1 MKNLTQKTVSLLLVA
16 VFILALAL
24 SAVAAVP
31 DEGEVAP
38 TAACN
43 HIYDPVKRSSGHTF
57 LYYDTS
63 IHCYYYT
70 CTQTCRLCKATR
82 RWTEPNLN
90 VTQDHANYITN
101 ATCNGTTQTWT
112 YYCSV
117 CNHATITKYLAC
129 KGAPHGTVCH
139 WLPI

>member
-38 TAACN
+38 TAACS
-43 HIYDPVKRSSGHTF
+43 HLYDSPQKTTVYVYTYNNST
-57 LYYDTS
+57 Y
-63 IHCYYYT
+63 HCYYYA
-70 CTQTCRLCKATR
+70 CTKTCRLCNYTY
-82 RWTEPNLN
+82 RWTELN
-90 VTQDHANYITN
+90 TSTNVKHTNYISN
-101 ATCNGTTQTWT
+101 ATCNGTTQTWY

-117 CNHATITKYLAC
+117 CNHSTITKNPAC
-129 KGAPHGTVCH
+129 PGAPHGTVCH

>member
-43 HIYDPVKRSSGHTF
+43 HVYQWLSNKATGTYR
-57 LYYDTS
+57 YYSTLK
-63 IHCYYYT
+63 HCEVYEKT
-70 CTQTCRLCKATR
+70 GECRLCGITV
-82 RWTEPNLN
+82 TETYPNSN
-90 VTQDHANYITN
+90 VKSDHTSLLETAS
-101 ATCNGTTQTWT
+101 CNGTTQTLNYSCKT
-112 YYCSV
+112 C
-117 CNHATITKYLAC
+117 HHTTISRQIAC
-129 KGAPHGTVCH
+129 PGAPHGVVCR
-139 WLPI
+139 WLPL